1 MVNPFSTIT
10 SVASL
15 LFPSK
20 CISCSRPIGNEEE
33 EGKICIPC
41 REFLRARL
49 VTSNRGSLKLF
60 AGSKY
65 SMQMAHI
72 VLAAKENNQIAARK
86 ILATNL
92 TLSLQHV
99 SMQMAKNEKLNSRRI
114 LLIPI
119 PSRKASDRKR
129 GFSHIQL
136 LISEFQL
143 SNLDSNLEILNCL
156 SHTRRIQD
164 QSTLNLIEREVNM
177 RGAFF
182 IKKTFYPQIRSAI
195 TSNTAMF
202 LVDDLVTTGAT
213 VQAANSALLRLGA
226 RVDGVLASCATDGFT
241 H

>member
-20 CISCSRPIGNEEE
+20 CISWSRPIGNEEE
-33 EGKICIPC
+33 EEKICIPC

-99 SMQMAKNEKLNSRRI
+99 SIQMAKNEKINSRRI

-119 PSRKASDRKR
+119 PSRKTSDRKR

-143 SNLDSNLEILNCL
+143 SNLNSNLEILNCL
-156 SHTRRIQD
+156 SHTRLIQD
-164 QSTLNLIEREVNM
+164 QSTLNLNEREMNM

>member
-20 CISCSRPIGNEEE
+20 CMSCSRPIGNEEE
-33 EGKICIPC
+33 EEKICIPC
-41 REFLRARL
+41 SEFLRARL
-49 VTSNRGSLKLF
+49 VTSNRGSLKVF
-60 AGSKY
+60 AGGKY

-99 SMQMAKNEKLNSRRI
+99 SIQMAKNEKINSRRI

-119 PSRKASDRKR
+119 PSRKTSDRKR

-164 QSTLNLIEREVNM
+164 QSTLNLNEREMNM

>member
-10 SVASL
+10 SIASL

-20 CISCSRPIGNEEE
+20 CISCSSPIGNEEE
-33 EGKICIPC
+33 EEKICIPC
-41 REFLRARL
+41 SEFLRARL
-49 VTSNRGSLKLF
+49 VTSNRGSLKVF
-60 AGSKY
+60 AGGKY

-99 SMQMAKNEKLNSRRI
+99 SIQMAKNEKINSRRI

-119 PSRKASDRKR
+119 PSRKTSDRKR

>member
-1 MVNPFSTIT
+1 MVNPFSAIT
-10 SVASL
+10 SIASL

-20 CISCSRPIGNEEE
+20 CISCTRPIRNEEE
-33 EGKICIPC
+33 KEKICIPC

-49 VTSNRGSLKLF
+49 VTSTRGSLKLF

-65 SMQMAHI
+65 SKQMAHI
-72 VLAAKENNQIAARK
+72 VLAAKENNQIEARK
-86 ILATNL
+86 ILASNL
-92 TLSLQHV
+92 ALSLKHV
-99 SMQMAKNEKLNSRRI
+99 LMQMAKNKKLNSRKI

-136 LISEFQL
+136 LISEFQIT
-143 SNLDSNLEILNCL
+143 NIDSDLEVLNCL
-156 SHTRRIQD
+156 GHTRRIQD
-164 QSTLNLIEREVNM
+164 QSTLNLNERELNM

-195 TSNTAMF
+195 TSNTAIF

-226 RVDGVLASCATDGFT
+226 RVDGVLASCATDGIS

>member
-1 MVNPFSTIT
+1 
-10 SVASL
+10 
-15 LFPSK
+15 
-20 CISCSRPIGNEEE
+20 
-33 EGKICIPC
+33 
-41 REFLRARL
+41 
-49 VTSNRGSLKLF
+49 
-60 AGSKY
+60 
-65 SMQMAHI
+65 MQMAHI
-72 VLAAKENNQIAARK
+72 VLAAKEDNQIAARK
-86 ILATNL
+86 VLALNL
-92 TLSLQHV
+92 SLSLQHAFK
-99 SMQMAKNEKLNSRRI
+99 QMAENKKQNPSRI
-114 LLIPI
+114 ILIPI

-136 LISEFQL
+136 LVSEFQIR
-143 SNLDSNLEILNCL
+143 NMDTNLEVLNCL

-164 QSTLNLIEREVNM
+164 QSTLNLNEREVNM

-182 IKKTFYPQIRSAI
+182 IQKTFYPQIRSAI

>member
-1 MVNPFSTIT
+1 VNPRPTI
-10 SVASL
+10 SSIASL

-20 CISCSRPIGNEEE
+20 CISCSRLIENEGEE
-33 EGKICIPC
+33 SKICISC
-41 REFLRARL
+41 KEFLRARL
-49 VTSNRGSLKLF
+49 VASTRGSLKLF

-72 VLAAKENNQIAARK
+72 VLAAKEDNQIAARK
-86 ILATNL
+86 ILALNL
-92 TLSLQHV
+92 TLSLEHV
-99 SMQMAKNEKLNSRRI
+99 SKQMVKNKKQNPSRI
-114 LLIPI
+114 ILIPI

-136 LISEFQL
+136 LISEFQIRNMDM
-143 SNLDSNLEILNCL
+143 SLEILNCL
-156 SHTRRIQD
+156 SHTRRIRD
-164 QSTLNLIEREVNM
+164 QSTLNLNEREMNM

-182 IKKTFYPQIRSAI
+182 IKKSFYPQIRSAI

>member
-49 VTSNRGSLKLF
+49 VTSNRGSLKVF
-60 AGSKY
+60 AGGKY

-99 SMQMAKNEKLNSRRI
+99 SIQMAKNEKINSRRI

-119 PSRKASDRKR
+119 PSRKTSDRKR

-143 SNLDSNLEILNCL
+143 SNLNSNLEILNCL
-156 SHTRRIQD
+156 SHTRLIQD

>member
-33 EGKICIPC
+33 EEKICIPC
-41 REFLRARL
+41 REFLRARP

-99 SMQMAKNEKLNSRRI
+99 SIQMAKNEKINSRRI

-119 PSRKASDRKR
+119 PSRKTSDRKR

-143 SNLDSNLEILNCL
+143 SNLNSNLEILNCL
-156 SHTRRIQD
+156 SHTRLIQD
-164 QSTLNLIEREVNM
+164 QSTLNLNEREMNM

>member
-33 EGKICIPC
+33 EEKICIPC

-49 VTSNRGSLKLF
+49 VTSNRGSLKVF
-60 AGSKY
+60 AGGKY

-99 SMQMAKNEKLNSRRI
+99 SIQMAKNEKINSRRI

-119 PSRKASDRKR
+119 PSRKTSDRKR

-143 SNLDSNLEILNCL
+143 SNLNSNLEILNCL